1 MHFHFQASTIQDLD
15 DSSSCSCTCWHSVT
29 FQPQDRPSYPA
40 LGGDASFFHRKQFK
54 IPGKSNE
61 NPPQV
66 SSIGSSSKF
75 LANQMNIPPLCFFFD
90 KRVSPNF
97 IQSKRSGPIAGKPTG
112 PSSLSRQRKRLGIG
126 NPYLHFISP

>member
-1 MHFHFQASTIQDLD
+1 MTRLHAHAHAGTVLLSSHKTGPVIQH
-15 DSSSCSCTCWHSVT
+15 WE
-29 FQPQDRPSYPA
+29 A
-40 LGGDASFFHRKQFK
+40 M
-54 IPGKSNE
+54 
-61 NPPQV
+61 QV

-75 LANQMNIPPLCFFFD
+75 LANQMKIPPLCFFFD
-90 KRVSPNF
+90 KRVSPSF

>member
-1 MHFHFQASTIQDLD
+1 
-15 DSSSCSCTCWHSVT
+15 
-29 FQPQDRPSYPA
+29 

-75 LANQMNIPPLCFFFD
+75 LANQMKIPPLSVFFLTKGSPPTLFKANVQVPLPENQQAPPLCLD
-90 KRVSPNF
+90 KENV
-97 IQSKRSGPIAGKPTG
+97 
-112 PSSLSRQRKRLGIG
+112 
-126 NPYLHFISP
+126 